1 MTMQDYII
9 TVPGIIA
16 GLIGFVLFLMTIRS
30 RWLISATALVAAI
43 AECLFYFYFILEDT
57 SSTFSRLPRLVEG
70 LISMLGF
77 FGGPVFLFCATLLI
91 AFSKDLRWKRG
102 LLTASII
109 GTIIAFTHSAY
120 VLKLLSEI
128 P

>member
-1 MTMQDYII
+1 MQDYII

-57 SSTFSRLPRLVEG
+57 
-70 LISMLGF
+70 
-77 FGGPVFLFCATLLI
+77 
-91 AFSKDLRWKRG
+91 
-102 LLTASII
+102 
-109 GTIIAFTHSAY
+109 
-120 VLKLLSEI
+120 
-128 P
+128 

>member
-1 MTMQDYII
+1 MQDYII

-43 AECLFYFYFILEDT
+43 AECLFYFILDDT

-109 GTIIAFTHSAY
+109 GTIIAITHSAY